1 MKKVTEMITI
11 KGLNYSYERNKP
23 VLKNINTSIKTG
35 EFVGLVGP
43 NGCGKST
50 LLNLICRVLDL
61 QSGYISIDGNE
72 LSSISHNDLARLVA
86 VVPQESFFEF
96 DFTAME
102 IVLMGRLPYLSRF
115 QLEGEADRKLAKSAM
130 MQTKCWEF
138 KNRYV
143 KHLSGGE
150 KQRVVVARALVQDTK
165 YLLLDEPTSHLD
177 MNFQFEVLD
186 IMARLN
192 IKKNITII
200 SVFHDINHAS
210 KYCSRLLLMKSGKI
224 IDDGIPNEIIN
235 YKNMS
240 KLFDFDIIFKHH
252 PKEGYKYILP
262 DLNPLRRN
270 IEDQHKKSSINK
282 R

>member
-1 MKKVTEMITI
+1 MII
-11 KGLNYSYERNKP
+11 IEDLNYSYERNKS
-23 VLKNINTSIKTG
+23 VLNNINLTIKTG

-50 LLNLICRVLDL
+50 LINLICRVLDL
-61 QSGYISIDGNE
+61 QSGYIAIDGIE
-72 LSSISHNDLARLVA
+72 LLSIPHNDLAKLVA

-96 DFTAME
+96 DFTALE
-102 IVLMGRLPYLSRF
+102 IVLMGRLPYLGRF
-115 QLEGEADRKLAKSAM
+115 QLEGKSDRKLAKVAM
-130 MQTKCWEF
+130 KQTKCWDF
-138 KNRYV
+138 RNKYM

-192 IKKNITII
+192 RKKKITII

-210 KYCSRLLLMKSGKI
+210 KYCSRLLLMKSGEI
-224 IDDGIPNEIIN
+224 IDDGVPNEVIN

-240 KLFDFDIIFKHH
+240 KLFDFDIILKHH

-262 DLNPLRRN
+262 DLNPIGRN
-270 IEDQHKKSSINK
+270 NKDQHKKVSIIK

>member
-1 MKKVTEMITI
+1 MIII
-11 KGLNYSYERNKP
+11 KDLNYSYERNKS
-23 VLKNINTSIKTG
+23 VLKNINLSIKTG

-50 LLNLICRVLDL
+50 LINLICRVLDL
-61 QSGYISIDGNE
+61 QSGHIIIDGDELPKIPHNE
-72 LSSISHNDLARLVA
+72 LAKLVA

-102 IVLMGRLPYLSRF
+102 IVLMGRLPYLTRF
-115 QLEGEADRKLAKSAM
+115 QLEGKTDRKLANAAM
-130 MQTKCWEF
+130 KQTKCGEF
-138 KNRYV
+138 KDKYMN
-143 KHLSGGE
+143 HLSGGE
-150 KQRVVVARALVQDTK
+150 KQRVVLARALVQDTK

-192 IKKNITII
+192 RKKKITII

-210 KYCSRLLLMKSGKI
+210 KYCSRLLLMKSGEI
-224 IDDGIPNEIIN
+224 IDDGTPNEIIN

-240 KLFDFDIIFKHH
+240 KLFDFGIILKHH

-262 DLNPLRRN
+262 DLNPIRRN
-270 IEDQHKKSSINK
+270 NKDQHKDISINK